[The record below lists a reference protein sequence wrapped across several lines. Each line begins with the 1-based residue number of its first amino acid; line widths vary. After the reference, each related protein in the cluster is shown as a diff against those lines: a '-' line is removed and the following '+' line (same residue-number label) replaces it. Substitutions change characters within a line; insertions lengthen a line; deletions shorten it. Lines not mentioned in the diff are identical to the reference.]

1 MVKMF
6 KVKKDELVLINKYDI
21 NDDLLSN
28 LTKII
33 FLSITEQIL

>member
-33 FLSITEQIL
+33 CLSITEQIL